1 MANELNIDFFESGLT
16 VTATLIQGNAAV
28 GSPVALAESGT
39 IPGHYSGNMPSV
51 AAGVY
56 LVRFEGGGF
65 VGNGEIDWDGTAER
79 RLLTSP
85 TVAQLEARTLPSA
98 DYFDPATD
106 AVATVTNLTNLPAMP
121 TDWLTAAGL
130 SAGAVAEIQ
139 AGLSTLT
146 SANVRTEADAALAAV
161 GVTSTVTGRID
172 AAITSRST
180 YDGSDTA
187 GIVTLVSRLTSA
199 RAGYLDTIPNLLTAA
214 AYTAPL
220 TMLQTEIAVGNALI
234 DYGAATAANVW
245 GYSGRALDGTQA
257 AQLGNLDAA
266 ISTRLA
272 TADYD
277 PPLNALET
285 EGAVTDALATYD
297 AATGGDITA
306 LQAHGNSNWAT
317 ATGFSTLT
325 SADVWA
331 YTGRSLDG
339 TQAVNLAYL
348 DAAITSRLAALAY
361 TEPLTILETAG
372 AVTDALT
379 AYEVATTAGAFEAT
393 DRRALL
399 AMAYGRQKID
409 YTASTF
415 EMYGVDGVLAQQFD
429 LLTADGNPATTPQE
443 AVERV
448 PV

>member
-1 MANELNIDFFESGLT
+1 
-16 VTATLIQGNAAV
+16 
-28 GSPVALAESGT
+28 
-39 IPGHYSGNMPSV
+39 
-51 AAGVY
+51 
-56 LVRFEGGGF
+56 
-65 VGNGEIDWDGTAER
+65 
-79 RLLTSP
+79 
-85 TVAQLEARTLPSA
+85 
-98 DYFDPATD
+98 
-106 AVATVTNLTNLPAMP
+106 
-121 TDWLTAAGL
+121 
-130 SAGAVAEIQ
+130 
-139 AGLSTLT
+139 
-146 SANVRTEADAALAAV
+146 V

-220 TMLQTEIAVGNALI
+220 TLLQTEIAAGNALI

-285 EGAVTDALATYD
+285 EGAVSNALATYD

-331 YTGRSLDG
+331 YTGRALDG

-379 AYEVATTAGAFEAT
+379 AYEVATTAGAFEAS

-415 EMYGVDGVLAQQFD
+415 ELYGVDGVLAQQFD
-429 LLTADGNPATTPQE
+429 LLTADGNPATTPQD